1 MTPPPPS
8 LLLAHPT
15 GNANVRAAARAF
27 HDVGLLREFHS
38 CLCWNNQAPLS
49 RFLPAAVR
57 LELERR
63 SFPDLPLSLQH
74 SHPWR
79 EASRLAAVRF
89 GWLRLLRH
97 EAGLLSIDRVL
108 DSFDRRVAA
117 SLPRSPGLRAV
128 YAYEDAALA
137 TFQAAQR
144 LGLQRLYELPIGYW
158 RSARQIFAEEADLR
172 PLWAS
177 TLTGL
182 QDSAAKLARKDGE
195 LELAGTVI
203 VASRFVRHTLESH
216 QACRVPIHVLPYGAP
231 PPTSQPLRPP
241 DSGPLRV
248 LFVGSLGQRKGLS
261 YLLEAVALLGDAVSL
276 TLIGRPT
283 STTCAPL
290 NAALQRHTTIPSLPH
305 AAILE
310 QMRQHDV
317 LVFPS
322 LFEGFGLVL
331 TEALSQG
338 LPLIA
343 TPHTAAPDLI
353 RDGVEGFI
361 VPIRDSAAIAQR
373 LAELA
378 SDRDRLAGMRQ
389 ACLRRAAAISWST
402 YQTALVQAVAPL
414 VGQSPVLS

>member
-1 MTPPPPS
+1 M
-8 LLLAHPT
+8 A
-15 GNANVRAAARAF
+15 G
-27 HDVGLLREFHS
+27 
-38 CLCWNNQAPLS
+38 
-49 RFLPAAVR
+49 FLPRDLR

-63 SFPDLPLSLQH
+63 SFPNLPLPLQH
-74 SHPWR
+74 SYPWR
-79 EASRLAAVRF
+79 EAGRLAAVRF
-89 GWLRLLRH
+89 GWRRLLRH
-97 EAGLLSIDRVL
+97 EAGLFSIDRVL
-108 DSFDRRVAA
+108 DSFDRCVA
-117 SLPRSPGLRAV
+117 STLTRRLGLLAV

-137 TFQAAQR
+137 TFVSAQR
-144 LGLQRLYELPIGYW
+144 LGLLRLYELPIGYW
-158 RSARQIFAEEADLR
+158 KSARKIFAEEADLQ
-172 PLWAS
+172 PEWAS

-182 QDSAAKLARKDGE
+182 RDSAAKLARKDAE
-195 LELAGTVI
+195 LELADTVF
-203 VASRFVRHTLESH
+203 VASQFVRDTLESH
-216 QACRVPIHVLPYGAP
+216 QACHVPIHVLPYGAP
-231 PPTSQPLRPP
+231 PPTIEPLRGAG
-241 DSGPLRV
+241 SGPLRI

-261 YLLEAVALLGDAVSL
+261 YLLEAVDQLGDAVTL

-283 STTCAPL
+283 STSCSPL
-290 NAALQRHTTIPSLPH
+290 NTALQRHTTIPSLPH

-361 VPIRDSAAIAQR
+361 VPIRDSFAIAQR

-378 SDRDRLAGMRQ
+378 SDRDQLAAMRQ

-402 YQTALVQAVAPL
+402 YQTAMVQAVAPL